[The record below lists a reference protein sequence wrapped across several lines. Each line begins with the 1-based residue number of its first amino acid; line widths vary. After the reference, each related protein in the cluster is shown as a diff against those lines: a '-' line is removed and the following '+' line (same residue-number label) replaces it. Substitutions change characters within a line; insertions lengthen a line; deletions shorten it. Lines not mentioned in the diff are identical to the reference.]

1 MKTKS
6 LLTSVITQVNFLAY
20 NLCFYWRWGWWDRI
34 QAIFL
39 NLFYIKFKN
48 RLGISWLDLQ
58 KKKIGSLYH
67 TESGMLRHQIKKKFV
82 IGHLPLSTSKCSFS
96 VCVHSVSAQWY
107 FYWNYI
113 YWNAQ
118 VMLDPVKKKVK
129 QPLTD
134 TVDSFLYV
142 CQRFNGKKK
151 MTKVLKPVVI
161 FERRFFMFLLL

>member
-1 MKTKS
+1 MYIIDKKIPLYKWKNNQRLVGPVRLFRTPKHIR
-6 LLTSVITQVNFLAY
+6 LKHIFDFHFFEGWNQLA
-20 NLCFYWRWGWWDRI
+20 
-34 QAIFL
+34 
-39 NLFYIKFKN
+39 
-48 RLGISWLDLQ
+48 RLA

-118 VMLDPVKKKVK
+118 VMLDPVKKKVDEISRTLWIVFSMFVK
-129 QPLTD
+129 DFWIEL
-134 TVDSFLYV
+134 FLDN
-142 CQRFNGKKK
+142 FKKEFHA
-151 MTKVLKPVVI
+151 VHD
-161 FERRFFMFLLL
+161 EH